1 MGENWEGHLW
11 SWDQKSDVVLP
22 SRPAPHPTGSF
33 FLAGCFPLSVTLELL
48 VSNKYCRTEV
58 VMDDRLLTK
67 ETHGSKRAPIQK
79 TWDLVL
85 VVYKEDH
92 DADHILWTL
101 GSYFI
106 KLKWE
111 SWPSKLPL
119 PPYLS
124 GKHSKELLLWQ
135 VIQHNPFIT
144 LA

>member
-1 MGENWEGHLW
+1 ME
-11 SWDQKSDVVLP
+11 
-22 SRPAPHPTGSF
+22 
-33 FLAGCFPLSVTLELL
+33 
-48 VSNKYCRTEV
+48 
-58 VMDDRLLTK
+58 DRLLTK
-67 ETHGSKRAPIQK
+67 ETHGSKRAPVQK

-106 KLKWE
+106 ELKWGG
-111 SWPSKLPL
+111 WPSKLPL
-119 PPYLS
+119 PPYSS
-124 GKHSKELLLWQ
+124 GKHSKELLLEQ